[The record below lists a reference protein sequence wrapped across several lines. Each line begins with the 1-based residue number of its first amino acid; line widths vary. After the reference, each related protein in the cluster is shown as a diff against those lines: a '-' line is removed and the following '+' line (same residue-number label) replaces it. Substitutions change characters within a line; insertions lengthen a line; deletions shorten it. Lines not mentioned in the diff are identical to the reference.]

1 MMRDNELRHLQ
12 YMSINKFEG
21 DDVQEQIK
29 RLTNENCVLR
39 KELDDLQIIC
49 EYLRKENRDLVELL
63 YDARKYIKEN
73 RL

>member
-1 MMRDNELRHLQ
+1 MNELRYLQ
-12 YMSINKFEG
+12 YIPINKFER

-39 KELDDLQIIC
+39 KELDNLQIIC
-49 EYLRKENRDLVELL
+49 EYLRKENRGLVESL

>member
-1 MMRDNELRHLQ
+1 MMRDTEFRHLQ
-12 YMSINKFEG
+12 YVSINKFKG
-21 DDVQEQIK
+21 DDIQEQVK

-49 EYLRKENRDLVELL
+49 EYLRKENRDLVESL

>member
-1 MMRDNELRHLQ
+1 MNELRYLQ
-12 YMSINKFEG
+12 YIPINKFER

-63 YDARKYIKEN
+63 YDLRKYIKEN

>member
-12 YMSINKFEG
+12 YAYINKFKG
-21 DDVQEQIK
+21 DDVQGQIK

-49 EYLRKENRDLVELL
+49 EYLRKENRDLVESLH
-63 YDARKYIKEN
+63 DARKYIKEN

>member
-12 YMSINKFEG
+12 YVSINKFKG
-21 DDVQEQIK
+21 DDVQGQIK

-49 EYLRKENRDLVELL
+49 EYLRK
-63 YDARKYIKEN
+63 
-73 RL
+73 